1 MNILILGSGGRE
13 HALAWKIAQS
23 PLCSK
28 LYVAP
33 GNAGT
38 LAVAENADI
47 DILNFEVVSKFC
59 LQQKIELIFV
69 GPETPLVLGI
79 VDYFSNS
86 IDLKNILIIGPN
98 KKAAQLE
105 GSKDFSKQFMAKYK
119 IPTAASKTFIKST
132 IQEGLKYLE
141 NHTLPVVLKA
151 DGLAAG
157 KGVIIAK
164 STEEA
169 KETIL
174 AILEQDKFGDAGA
187 KVVIEEFLDG
197 IELSA
202 FIITDGNNY
211 VMLPEAKDYKR
222 IGEGDTGLNTGGMGA
237 VSPVPFADEKFLNLI
252 EKTIIQPTVEGL
264 KIENI
269 DYNGIIFFG
278 IMNVSGNPYLIEY
291 NARLGDPETEV
302 IIPRIESD
310 IVELLVATAQK
321 KLLGKKIQ
329 ISSNTAT
336 TVMLVAGGYPEAYE
350 KNLIISGL
358 DNVVDVLVFHAGT
371 KVLGNNVVTNGG
383 RVISIT
389 SLDNNIENALAKSNR
404 AAENIIW
411 KNKYYRKDIGL
422 DLLMHKN
429 KF

>member
-1 MNILILGSGGRE
+1 
-13 HALAWKIAQS
+13 
-23 PLCSK
+23 
-28 LYVAP
+28 
-33 GNAGT
+33 
-38 LAVAENADI
+38 
-47 DILNFEVVSKFC
+47 
-59 LQQKIELIFV
+59 
-69 GPETPLVLGI
+69 
-79 VDYFSNS
+79 
-86 IDLKNILIIGPN
+86 
-98 KKAAQLE
+98 
-105 GSKDFSKQFMAKYK
+105 
-119 IPTAASKTFIKST
+119 
-132 IQEGLKYLE
+132 
-141 NHTLPVVLKA
+141 
-151 DGLAAG
+151 
-157 KGVIIAK
+157 
-164 STEEA
+164 
-169 KETIL
+169 
-174 AILEQDKFGDAGA
+174 
-187 KVVIEEFLDG
+187 
-197 IELSA
+197 
-202 FIITDGNNY
+202 
-211 VMLPEAKDYKR
+211 MLPEAKDYKR